1 MIPFF
6 YETAVV
12 AQTIPVPTGAAPVVT
27 NTSSSIASTAPVVTA
42 LPTASPD
49 PGIGINIA
57 GQAAIVASDSV
68 KMNPV
73 LDWSPFL
80 GLPIWLF
87 ITIVFLLLLLY
98 VIISWIFKLRRMGG
112 VKGYVVAADKG
123 TQEDMQTWIFGKTK
137 KLTIECLK
145 YWGGMIHFPGNV
157 KITKWRHASI
167 ECTMK
172 IGGQPAVAVSE
183 DYDHTRDFVSE
194 IALCYA
200 CEQVNKNHKV
210 YQEELRR
217 KGFIGD
223 KYVVKPIS
231 SFNDYKTYGRRVLE
245 AIFPDGITIPS
256 YSIFNHTKF
265 RKYFPK
271 GRDGDLKGG
280 IFLRKASKLRAYLG
294 NPGGLLI
301 KAAPL
306 LACIIFVAVLMFGA
320 MYVPLGK

>member
-1 MIPFF
+1 MIPLF

-12 AQTIPVPTGAAPVVT
+12 AQTIPVPTGAPPVVA
-27 NTSSSIASTAPVVTA
+27 NASQSVASTAPVVTA
-42 LPTASPD
+42 LPTAVPD

-57 GQAAIVASDSV
+57 GQAAVVASDSV

-87 ITIVFLLLLLY
+87 ITIVFFLLLLY
-98 VIISWIFKLRRMGG
+98 VIISWIFKLRRMSG

-145 YWGGMIHFPGNV
+145 YWGGMIHFPGNI

-194 IALCYA
+194 IALCYG
-200 CEQVNKNHKV
+200 CEQINANHKD
-210 YQEELRR
+210 YQKLLVS
-217 KGFIGD
+217 KGFVGD

-231 SFNDYKTYGRRVLE
+231 SFRDYEVFGRRILE
-245 AIFPDGITIPS
+245 AIFPDGIPIPS
-256 YSIFNHTKF
+256 YSIFNHTRF
-265 RKYFPK
+265 RKFFPK
-271 GRDGDLKGG
+271 GRDADLKGG
-280 IFLRKASKLRAYLG
+280 VFLRKASKLRAYLG